1 MIRRHGAVV
10 PTWRELRRSTA
21 ERLGDPVEARWLLE
35 EVSGTDGAALL
46 GALDAEAPPEAA
58 ARLELLVARR
68 LDGEPLQHVLG
79 HWGFRTLEVAVDP
92 RVLIPRPETESLV
105 THALTHLDRMR
116 ALEPGRSALAVDL
129 GTGSGVIALS
139 LVAERSSVRVIATDR
154 SPGAL
159 EVAAANMSR
168 VPAEAAARVELRGGD
183 WYQALPAAEAG
194 RVDLIVANP
203 PYVAEHE
210 WPGLEPVVRDFD
222 PREALVAGPSGLEA
236 IETIVAGAPDWLR
249 RSGALVV
256 EIAPDQAG
264 RAVELALEA
273 GFSTAVVEDDLSGRP
288 RVLVAQR

>member
-1 MIRRHGAVV
+1 MSRRHGAVV
-10 PTWRELRRSTA
+10 ATWRELRRSTA
-21 ERLGDPVEARWLLE
+21 ERLGDPVQARWLLE

-46 GALDAEAPPEAA
+46 GALDTEAPPEAA
-58 ARLELLVARR
+58 TRLELLVARR
-68 LDGEPLQHVLG
+68 LGGEPLQHVLG

-154 SPGAL
+154 SPCAL

-168 VPAEAAARVELRGGD
+168 VPSEAAARVELRGGD

-236 IETIVAGAPDWLR
+236 VETIVAGAPDWLR

-256 EIAPDQAG
+256 EIAPGQAG